1 MDQDKRASNRHP
13 VPGGLPGE
21 VSVLAPIEV
30 RDVSE
35 RGAQFDTAFPLIL
48 DSIHDLRLELEEAAI
63 VVRGRVAHCSIADIG
78 GDLVRYRAGIEF
90 INLPSHAI
98 QAIRTHMYR
107 LEQRRAARAA
117 ATPPP
122 PAI

>member
-1 MDQDKRASNRHP
+1 MEQDKRASSRHL

-21 VSVLAPIEV
+21 VSVLAPIEI

-48 DSIHDLRLELEEAAI
+48 DSLHEVRLELEEASI
-63 VVRGRVAHCSIADIG
+63 VVRGRVAHCSIADLG

-90 INLPSHAI
+90 VDLPPHAM
-98 QAIRTHMYR
+98 QAIKAHVYRTA
-107 LEQRRAARAA
+107 QRRAARAA

-122 PAI
+122 TAT